1 MATYKVKVP
10 NFEGPLDLLLF
21 FIKRDE
27 LDIYDIPI
35 AHITKEFL
43 EYIHLMKM
51 LDLELAGE
59 FIVMASILMQI
70 KVRMLLPKSKIDED
84 DEEEAED
91 PRTELVRRLLEYKRY
106 KEVAQQMRGLEEE
119 QRRRFFRRYFKSDV
133 RLQEELSEGEILKD
147 VTMYDLIRAFRRA
160 LQNVPRT
167 TPHTVEEIPYTI
179 EEQGRIIMQKFE
191 NRDEFS
197 FDELMMEL
205 PDKVAIVVTFVALL
219 ELMRAQSVMIRNH
232 TVFNSFVIVK
242 RETTTA

>member
-1 MATYKVKVP
+1 MPTYKVKVP

-70 KVRMLLPKSKIDED
+70 KVRMLLPKSTIDED
-84 DEEEAED
+84 EEEEAED

-119 QRRRFFRRYFKSDV
+119 QRRRFFRRYFKNDV
-133 RLQEELSEGEILKD
+133 RLQDELHENEILKD
-147 VTMYDLIRAFRRA
+147 VTMYDLIRAFRHA
-160 LQNVPRT
+160 LQNAPRVA
-167 TPHTVEEIPYTI
+167 PHTVEELPYTI
-179 EEQGRIIMQKFE
+179 EEQGQLIMQKLGT
-191 NRDEFS
+191 RDEFS
-197 FDELMMEL
+197 FEELMQEL
-205 PDKVAIVVTFVALL
+205 PDKIAIVVTFVALL
-219 ELMRAQSVMIRNH
+219 ELMRTQAVRVRRH
-232 TVFNSFVIVK
+232 TSFNSFVIVK
-242 RETTTA
+242 RKSPAA